1 MPHGL
6 TLTESTSG
14 ARTVKL
20 PSLAVIG
27 LVATAGAAAGAAT
40 TALNAAFPLNTPV
53 LVTSVANAI
62 AKAGTTGTL
71 KPALEAID
79 DITSPLVVVIRVAQG
94 ADAGATEDN
103 VIAGIQALRTAESV
117 VGKRP
122 RILGAPGLETA
133 DVTAELVIAAKK
145 LRAFPYARAI
155 GDTIVAATTYR
166 ATYSARELM
175 LIWPNTSSDFAG
187 DAVARALALRALID
201 ETIGWHKTIS
211 NVPIDGVTG
220 VSIPVHFDLL
230 DPSTDAGVLND
241 AGVTTIVHAGAGFRF
256 WGNRTCAG
264 EDQPMYVFES
274 AVRTLH
280 ALQDII
286 VSVFLP
292 FFDQPMTVALI
303 RDNLETVNAAFR
315 DLVRRG
321 WLIGAKAYFDKDANS
336 ADQLMAGRPTFR
348 IAFTPVAPME
358 NPTVD
363 LSITDEFYTGF
374 ADQIT

>member
-27 LVATAGAAAGAAT
+27 LIATAGAAVGAPT

-71 KPALEAID
+71 KPALEAFD
-79 DITSPLVVVIRVAQG
+79 DITSPLVVVIRVAEG
-94 ADAGATEDN
+94 VDADATEEN
-103 VIAGIQALRTAESV
+103 VIAGIQALLTAESV

-122 RILGAPGLETA
+122 RILGAPGLETV
-133 DVTAELVIAAKK
+133 DVKAELVIAAKK
-145 LRAFPYARAI
+145 LRAMSYARAA
-155 GDTIVAATTYR
+155 GDTIVAATTDR

-187 DAVARALALRALID
+187 DAVARAMALRALID

-211 NVPIDGVTG
+211 NVAVDGVTG

-241 AGVTTIVHAGAGFRF
+241 ADVTTIVHAGAGFRF

-292 FFDQPMTVALI
+292 FFDQPMTVALV

-315 DLVRRG
+315 KLVRDGR
-321 WLIGAKAYFDKDANS
+321 IMGALATFDKDRNS
-336 ADQLMAGRPTFR
+336 AGELAAGRPVIGIR
-348 IAFTPVAPME
+348 FTAVAPME